1 MELEAM
7 KAEIARE
14 ILNEEDEYFLEEIIC
29 YIRDA
34 KKAIL
39 YPEIIPGLPRTDEE
53 KLASIKEAEEDL
65 RAGRIHTLEEVRQRH
80 PEPVAVN
87 PLPN

>member
-1 MELEAM
+1 MSAMELEAM

-14 ILNEEDEYFLEEIIC
+14 ILNEEDENFLEEIIC

-34 KKAIL
+34 KKTIL

-53 KLASIKEAEEDL
+53 KLQSIKEAEEDIL
-65 RAGRIHTLEEVRQRH
+65 AGRVYTIEEVRQLH
-80 PEPVAVN
+80 PMPD
-87 PLPN
+87 